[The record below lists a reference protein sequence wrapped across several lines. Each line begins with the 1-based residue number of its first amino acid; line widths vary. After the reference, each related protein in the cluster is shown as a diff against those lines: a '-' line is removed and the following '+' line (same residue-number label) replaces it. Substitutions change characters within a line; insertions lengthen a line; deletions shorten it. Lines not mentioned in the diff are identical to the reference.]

1 MENLLVKMLLAVILY
16 AGIMLVIAVARAARR
31 NTKERESFVQ
41 IPDHDEPKDENRRDI
56 SEHLDYLEQHLGAP
70 LPEFRVQNFEYFF
83 ERLTY
88 EAHDPGAVTSVTDQV
103 LRHYRL
109 DPSKVRIET
118 EFLDQKREDSEEVRG
133 QFQNAVTGYGKVRII
148 LKPEDSEFDTVVA
161 IIMHECAHYF
171 SEIHHTKLEDKKENE
186 RLTDATA
193 IWLGAGQRMERGCF
207 PRSNVQIG
215 YLTQDE
221 CHYAICETERRRQA
235 AIDKSETFRKS
246 FEAEAAAQS
255 AAIDMVGRM
264 LKMEVLC
271 GEKNQEKLR
280 ALKETCRREQRHL
293 STILMQ
299 LEHAMSKNAYCEMNA
314 QLLQTSLAE
323 RKALEPALQAFEA
336 FRPLTMAGL
345 LLDKETYAYYAAACE
360 HAQSGNVFAQFEML
374 RFYHAHPSIIASEE
388 AWFLIAKL
396 EKSDAADAHYLLG
409 RCWNEGICVPINQN
423 TAIRCWVHAAGLGS
437 EQAEQALRK
446 LHKDQT
452 KMQSEA

>member
-1 MENLLVKMLLAVILY
+1 M
-16 AGIMLVIAVARAARR
+16 
-31 NTKERESFVQ
+31 
-41 IPDHDEPKDENRRDI
+41 
-56 SEHLDYLEQHLGAP
+56 
-70 LPEFRVQNFEYFF
+70 
-83 ERLTY
+83 
-88 EAHDPGAVTSVTDQV
+88 
-103 LRHYRL
+103 
-109 DPSKVRIET
+109 
-118 EFLDQKREDSEEVRG
+118 RG

-271 GEKNQEKLR
+271 GEKNLEKLR
-280 ALKETCRREQRHL
+280 ALKETCRRKQRHL
-293 STILMQ
+293 STILTQ

-323 RKALEPALQAFEA
+323 RKTLEPALQTFEA

-374 RFYHAHPSIIASEE
+374 QFYHAHPSIIASEE

-409 RCWNEGICVPINQN
+409 RCWNEGICIPPDQD

-437 EQAEQALRK
+437 EQAERGLRELYQRQVQK
-446 LHKDQT
+446 
-452 KMQSEA
+452 QSEA